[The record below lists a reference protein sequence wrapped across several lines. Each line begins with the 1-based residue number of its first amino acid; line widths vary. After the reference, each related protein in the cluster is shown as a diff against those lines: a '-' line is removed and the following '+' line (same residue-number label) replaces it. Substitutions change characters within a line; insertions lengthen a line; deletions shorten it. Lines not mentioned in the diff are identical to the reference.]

1 MSEYSILDNA
11 DARQIETA
19 DASIRQSLAYDLRGK
34 KQISFAGI
42 KWLVLQM
49 SQHDQPLTIDI
60 VDLHL
65 EKYTEEQSSWVWYAT
80 VKARNTKTGLET
92 LGASE
97 QTFISNHKIDP
108 FSRTKALSKAERNAY
123 SKQIPELEIKQML
136 DAAEPGQIQRLETRE
151 PEIHPGVDGVNAT
164 HPPSQKQIEYMRD
177 LGYEGEIPK
186 SLYEATI
193 LISDLKKGKLK

>member
-1 MSEYSILDNA
+1 MSEYMILDNA

-19 DASIRQSLAYDLRGK
+19 DASIRQSLAYDLRGR

-49 SQHDQPLTIDI
+49 SQHDQPLTVDI

-65 EKYTEEQSSWVWYAT
+65 ERYTEDQSSWVWYAT
-80 VKARNTKTGLET
+80 VKAKNTKTGLET

-97 QTFISNHKIDP
+97 QAFISNGKIDP

-123 SKQIPELEIKQML
+123 RKQIPELEIKQML
-136 DAAEPGQIQRLETRE
+136 DAAEPGQIQKLDTRDTRE

-186 SLYEATI
+186 SLYLS
-193 LISDLKKGKLK
+193 LIHI

>member
-1 MSEYSILDNA
+1 MSEYPILDNA
-11 DARQIETA
+11 DCKQIESA
-19 DASIRQSLAYDLRGK
+19 DVSVLQSLAYDLRGK

-42 KWLVLQM
+42 KWLVLNM
-49 SQHDQPLTIDI
+49 SRHEEPLTIDV

-65 EKYTEEQSSWVWYAT
+65 ERYTEEQSSWVWYAT
-80 VKARNTKTGLET
+80 VKARNGKTGLET

-97 QTFISNHKIDP
+97 QAFVSNGRVDP

-123 SKQIPELEIKQML
+123 RKQIPELEIKQML
-136 DAAEPGQIQRLETRE
+136 DAAEPGQIQRLETRG

-177 LGYEGEIPK
+177 LGYTGEIPK

-193 LISDLKKGKLK
+193 LIHDLKKEKLK